1 MLRRRTIF
9 VLLVGITLAG
19 ALQAKDKKGYAPPKL
34 VSATEYPANDQH
46 TAEKVTVAADP
57 YDTRAKQ
64 DEAFGVPFRQVGF
77 MPILVVITNDGD
89 QPITLSDMH
98 VELVAARKL
107 KVLAA
112 EEDDIRRR
120 MERRPQTAPSP
131 LPFPLPHGKNPI
143 QELHEEFDQASFA
156 AHAVEPHSTQ
166 GGFFFFDVSGV
177 SDPLSGATLTI
188 TRIKN
193 NDGKELFY
201 FEVPLDKYLNQR
213 PELNPR

>member
-1 MLRRRTIF
+1 MLRFRTSL
-9 VLLVGITLAG
+9 VLLLAFVFAA

-34 VSATEYPANDQH
+34 VSATEYPAHDEH
-46 TAEKVTVAADP
+46 TTEKVTVAADP

-64 DEAFGVPFRQVGF
+64 DEAFAVPFRSVGF
-77 MPILVVITNDGD
+77 MPMLVVITNDSD

-98 VELVAARKL
+98 VELVAPRRL
-107 KVLAA
+107 KVLPA
-112 EEDDIRRR
+112 EEEDIRRR
-120 MERRPQTAPSP
+120 MERRPQTGPSP
-131 LPFPLPHGKNPI
+131 FPFPLPHGKNPL
-143 QELHEEFDQASFA
+143 QELHEEFDQSSFA
-156 AHAVEPHSTQ
+156 AHAVEPHGTQ

-193 NDGKELFY
+193 NDGKDLFY